1 MNNTQIAKLLD
12 KYFAGETSL
21 QEEKQLKDYF
31 SYSDI
36 HPDFEEYAP
45 LFRFFNDAGGVQL
58 SDNFD
63 DKLMERLQSKNN
75 LPKSVKTN
83 KKEAKIF
90 RLNLKNISRIAAAIV
105 FVLAAFYFYEKPQV
119 DNQQV
124 AIEEQAPIDW
134 SKYEVKTEEEAY
146 QVTLMALK
154 KTSFGINVGA
164 GTMAEEMNKSRVRW
178 KEIMK

>member
-45 LFRFFNDAGGVQL
+45 LFRFFNDAEGVQL

-63 DKLMERLQSKNN
+63 DKLMERLQSENN
-75 LPKSVKTN
+75 LPKSVKTK
-83 KKEAKIF
+83 KKEAKVF
-90 RLNLKNISRIAAAIV
+90 RLNLKNISRIAAAVV
-105 FVLAAFYFYEKPQV
+105 FVLAAFYFYEKPEPVTQPIA
-119 DNQQV
+119 DSD
-124 AIEEQAPIDW
+124 ESIDW
-134 SKYEVKTEEEAY
+134 TKYEVKTQEEAY
-146 QVTLMALK
+146 EVTLMALK

-164 GTMAEEMNKSRVRW
+164 GTMAEEMSKSRVRW